1 MTVLPAWIKPTWIF
15 WVAAMMPSHS
25 DTRSTVPP
33 LRAGNPG
40 RHQGRSHGVRPDL
53 RSELVHR
60 AERLQAAHEKTERDR
75 REAVSE
81 VEADNVAWLRSVVA
95 EIGWPGRSMVG
106 SDGADAA
113 LMLAQHTGR
122 DHVFQRQCLD
132 LLRRAAKAGEAAPAQ
147 VAYLTDRIL
156 LAEDISRNTGPNSSD
171 ATASGWRTGFVTR
184 PPSMSGAQRCRS
196 GRWPTTSHPSPP
208 GTGRRSHLSSRVPNA
223 GRPSKSGC
231 PTWAMSRRSTVQ
243 PADGPSR

>member
-1 MTVLPAWIKPTWIF
+1 M
-15 WVAAMMPSHS
+15 
-25 DTRSTVPP
+25 
-33 LRAGNPG
+33 
-40 RHQGRSHGVRPDL
+40 RPDL

-132 LLRRAAKAGEAAPAQ
+132 LLRRAAEAGEAAPAQ

-156 LAEDISRNTGPNSSD
+156 LAEGHQQEYGTELIGRDGQWLAHRLRDPATVDDRRATLSLGPLADYIASVTARHGPPKPSVIACDECGAAIEVWLPDLGDEQTISC
-171 ATASGWRTGFVTR
+171 AACGWTVTLIAGA
-184 PPSMSGAQRCRS
+184 PPE
-196 GRWPTTSHPSPP
+196 T
-208 GTGRRSHLSSRVPNA
+208 
-223 GRPSKSGC
+223 
-231 PTWAMSRRSTVQ
+231 
-243 PADGPSR
+243 